1 MSGWQRLSWSDF
13 ANWQMLMQR
22 DTTPFDIDV
31 IKRLDREFIIS
42 QRKKD

>member
-1 MSGWQRLSWSDF
+1 MSGWQRLSWPDF
-13 ANWQMLMQR
+13 ANWKNLMQR